1 MIAPNH
7 VNRLYFILLCLA
19 FGIVRLNAQDS
30 YKALFILDISPEARA
45 SGMGDVGVASS
56 PDANSQH
63 WNPSKYIFAEDSYK
77 ASLSYMPWLSDITRG
92 MNMGYFAGYA
102 KFGERSAVGASVR
115 YLNIGNID
123 LRSLD
128 NTFLA
133 TISSNE
139 YAIDLSYSHRLGRRF
154 SGGIALRYASGI
166 KVEHASGTGALRP
179 AAAFAGDI
187 SFFYISPNLQVGS
200 LNTDL
205 SFGTNVS
212 NLGSKVKKAQG
223 AEYFLPMNLR
233 LGGTWK
239 IYLDRRNT
247 LAVSADLNKSLVPL
261 RYDSDYS
268 VFEAIGKSFDGS
280 AGDLCL
286 GFGAEYCY
294 AHTMMAR
301 AGYHYSKDYP
311 GYRYFTFGIGLV
323 YESLQLDASYLISF
337 SSVKNPL
344 DNTFRITLGYAWGSR
359 KSASNDY

>member
-1 MIAPNH
+1 MTTSDR
-7 VNRLYFILLCLA
+7 VNRLLFVMFCLA
-19 FGIVRLNAQDS
+19 LGFSDLRAQDS

-63 WNPSKYIFAEDSYK
+63 WNPSKYIFAEANYK

-115 YLNIGNID
+115 YLNIGHID

-139 YAIDLSYSHRLGRRF
+139 YAIDVSYSHRLGRRF

-179 AAAFAGDI
+179 ASAFAGDV
-187 SFFYISPNLQVGS
+187 SFFYTMPELPVGK
-200 LNTDL
+200 LNTEL
-205 SFGTNVS
+205 SFGTNLS
-212 NLGSKVKKAQG
+212 NLGTKVKKAEG
-223 AEYFLPMNLR
+223 AEYFLPMNFR
-233 LGGTWK
+233 IGGTWK
-239 IYLDRRNT
+239 VHFDKRNT
-247 LAVSADLNKSLVPL
+247 LSLSLDLNKSLVPT
-261 RYDSDYS
+261 RYDSNYS
-268 VFEAIGKSFDGS
+268 VFEAIGKSFGKS
-280 AGDLCL
+280 AGDFCW
-286 GFGAEYCY
+286 GFGAEYCF
-294 AHTMMAR
+294 AR
-301 AGYHYSKDYP
+301 TLLARSGYHNSKEYP
-311 GYRYFTFGIGLV
+311 GYRYFTFGIGLM
-323 YESLQLDASYLISF
+323 YGALQLDASYLIST

-344 DNTFRITLGYAWGSR
+344 DNTFRITLGYAF
-359 KSASNDY
+359 